1 MGEGGHVKE
10 KGGIKKRETW
20 SRRFDFLLACIGFS
34 VGLGNV
40 WRFPYLCY
48 KNGGGAFMIPYFIC
62 CIVGGIPLFYLEVC
76 VGQFMGVAGL
86 NAWKICPIFQGIGIA
101 STIIMFF
108 SNTFFN
114 VIMAWAFYYWFS
126 SFTSELPWASCGHEW
141 NKNCKDYTKEDG
153 NFTNSS
159 MHNDEMGNI
168 TIPFLSALKNTS
180 NQLFS
185 DPVTEFWENKVLGI
199 SDGIDQPGA
208 IKWDICLCLLFAW
221 IAVYLCICKGIKSSG
236 KVMYFTATT
245 PYLFMFILLIRNSML
260 PGAIDGVI
268 YYLKPNLSK
277 LSDMQVWVDAGSQ
290 IFFTYSIGV
299 GSLTVLGSFN
309 KFKHNSYKDC
319 IIFACTN
326 TGTSL
331 LAGLIIFTILGHMA
345 FVQDTSIDKVAESG
359 PGLAFIAYPKA
370 VSMMPGAPFWSVLF
384 FFMVILLGFDSQFVG
399 VEAVVTAIVD
409 QWPSVLRRK
418 YRKEAFTAFICFL
431 NFLLGLCMVTHG
443 GIYVFELFNFYST
456 CIIILLIGFFECVAV
471 AWVYGVRRF
480 YDNVEMML
488 GRRIN
493 PYMGFCWTFLS
504 PMFCL
509 GMFLMSIINY
519 SNLEYKRPS
528 GVYEYPGWAIAIG
541 WSMASF
547 SVMFI
552 PLMIP
557 FNIWRY
563 KLNFQTL
570 HLLLKPQGLQAHQ
583 LRPKDKGE
591 KSIGNCNAKSKC
603 CDNSCE
609 DPLDN
614 HYEEDIL
621 ETKLALL
628 ENGTNAH
635 SGINGTNGLK
645 V

>member
-1 MGEGGHVKE
+1 MQRSFVLQNKHAYANIDIGESGRSLIKLICNRVKMGEGGHVKE

-101 STIIMFF
+101 STII
-108 SNTFFN
+108 
-114 VIMAWAFYYWFS
+114 I

-236 KVMYFTATT
+236 K
-245 PYLFMFILLIRNSML
+245 
-260 PGAIDGVI
+260 
-268 YYLKPNLSK
+268 
-277 LSDMQVWVDAGSQ
+277 VWVDAGSQ

-609 DPLDN
+609 DPLHN

-635 SGINGTNGLK
+635 NGINGTNGLK